1 MTDTQAISEKQQQQ
15 ESRPLLWTQT
25 TLGKRR
31 IRRARLS
38 FGLAAFISALV
49 LIPLIISG
57 VLQNRNDLGNL
68 CLVLHDDFDGDSLD
82 TSIWQHE
89 VAIGRL
95 FILLKRDSRRSTIC
109 EHIRHTAQSGGLTL
123 PLSRKSSASQD
134 STYRQCL

>member
-89 VAIGRL
+89 VSVGG
-95 FILLKRDSRRSTIC
+95 FGTSSFEWD
-109 EHIRHTAQSGGLTL
+109 TADPANTVVSVAMTG
-123 PLSRKSSASQD
+123 
-134 STYRQCL
+134 